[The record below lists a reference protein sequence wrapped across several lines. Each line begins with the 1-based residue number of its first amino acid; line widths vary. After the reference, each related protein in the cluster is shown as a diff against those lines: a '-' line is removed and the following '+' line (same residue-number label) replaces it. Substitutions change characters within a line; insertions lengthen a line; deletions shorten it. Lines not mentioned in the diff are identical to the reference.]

1 MTAHVESQKQKVHK
15 EILFRASKNPLKIP
29 LREEA
34 ATRRP
39 LRGGVHTDVLDASL
53 PSPPARALTAQGER
67 TSRRMYGDF
76 HAHGHGG
83 HSEPISEFSRHREVV
98 LLRGWTWSRD
108 ALSGDTRRPRTHFQV
123 IF

>member
-1 MTAHVESQKQKVHK
+1 MVSINV
-15 EILFRASKNPLKIP
+15 
-29 LREEA
+29 
-34 ATRRP
+34 
-39 LRGGVHTDVLDASL
+39 
-53 PSPPARALTAQGER
+53 PARAVQEAEDVWRADGSGR
-67 TSRRMYGDF
+67 KNTSRRMYGDF
-76 HAHGHGG
+76 HAHSHGG

>member
-53 PSPPARALTAQGER
+53 PSPPARFELDSPALHACER
-67 TSRRMYGDF
+67 KG
-76 HAHGHGG
+76 AKG
-83 HSEPISEFSRHREVV
+83 
-98 LLRGWTWSRD
+98 
-108 ALSGDTRRPRTHFQV
+108 
-123 IF
+123 

>member
-1 MTAHVESQKQKVHK
+1 MFSLKVDPDL
-15 EILFRASKNPLKIP
+15 ELPLK
-29 LREEA
+29 A
-34 ATRRP
+34 RRTS
-39 LRGGVHTDVLDASL
+39 G
-53 PSPPARALTAQGER
+53 ALTAQGER

>member
-1 MTAHVESQKQKVHK
+1 ME
-15 EILFRASKNPLKIP
+15 LPLK
-29 LREEA
+29 A
-34 ATRRP
+34 RRTS
-39 LRGGVHTDVLDASL
+39 G
-53 PSPPARALTAQGER
+53 ALTAQGER

-108 ALSGDTRRPRTHFQV
+108 ALSGPISGTAADSRRRATIRITPITRKIDFLRFDV
-123 IF
+123 AVL